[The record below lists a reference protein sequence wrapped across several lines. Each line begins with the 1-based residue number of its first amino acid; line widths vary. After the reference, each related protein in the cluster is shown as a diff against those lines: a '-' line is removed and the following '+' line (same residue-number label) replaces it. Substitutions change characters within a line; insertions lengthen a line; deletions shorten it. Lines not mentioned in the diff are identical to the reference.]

1 MKTGDTAMFHFRNDY
16 STGAHPAVWE
26 ALCRTNGE
34 RTEGYGL
41 DPLCRQAE
49 EEILS
54 LCQAPGAAVRFLVG
68 GTQANKV
75 AIGAFLRPY
84 EAVLAAASAH
94 ICCHETGAVEHNGH
108 KVIHLPTP
116 DGKLTGDMVRA
127 AAAAHTGEYTVAPR
141 LVYISNTTE
150 VGTVY
155 RRAEL
160 AELRRACDALDLL
173 LYCDGARLGS
183 AMAAGDASFADYG
196 ALCDAFT
203 VGGTKNG
210 LLFGEALVIANPALQ
225 PCFRHCMK
233 QQGAILAKGRLL
245 GVQFEAFL
253 EDGLFLDI
261 GKKEVSQ
268 ALRLRRAFEEKGYP
282 LFVNSPTNQQFPV
295 LPDGHM
301 AALEKN
307 YSFEVWEKTDEGHT
321 AVRFCTSWSTADED
335 VDALIADIQK
345 L

>member
-1 MKTGDTAMFHFRNDY
+1 MFSFRNDY
-16 STGAHPAVWE
+16 STGAHPAVLD

-41 DPLCRQAE
+41 DLLCRQAE
-49 EEILS
+49 EELLE
-54 LCQAPGAAVRFLVG
+54 LCRAPGAAVHFLVG

-75 AIGAFLRPY
+75 TIAALLRPY
-84 EAVLAAASAH
+84 EAVLAAHTAH

-108 KVIHLPTP
+108 KVLHLPSP
-116 DGKLTGDMVRA
+116 DGKLTADMVRA

-160 AELRRACDALDLL
+160 AALRRVCDELDLL
-173 LYCDGARLGS
+173 LYCGGARLGS

-210 LLFGEALVIANPALQ
+210 LLFGEALVIVNPALQ
-225 PCFRHCMK
+225 PGFRRCMK

-245 GVQFEAFL
+245 GVQFNAIL
-253 EDGLFLDI
+253 EGGLYQELAAQANRM
-261 GKKEVSQ
+261 GRRLTAGLKALGVSL
-268 ALRLRRAFEEKGYP
+268 AVE
-282 LFVNSPTNQQFPV
+282 SPSNQVFAV
-295 LPDGHM
+295 LPDN
-301 AALEKN
+301 AVSALPVDFT
-307 YSFEVWEKTDEGHT
+307 FERQGSADEGRT
-321 AVRFCTSWSTADED
+321 CIRLVTSWQSSEED
-335 VDALIADIQK
+335 VDALLARLEELLK
-345 L
+345 

>member
-1 MKTGDTAMFHFRNDY
+1 MFSFRNDY
-16 STGAHPAVWE
+16 STGAHPAVLD

-41 DPLCRQAE
+41 DLLCRQAE
-49 EEILS
+49 EELLE
-54 LCQAPGAAVRFLVG
+54 LCRAPGAAVHFLVG

-75 AIGAFLRPY
+75 TIAALLRPY
-84 EAVLAAASAH
+84 EAVLAAHTAH

-108 KVIHLPTP
+108 KVLHLPSP
-116 DGKLTGDMVRA
+116 DGKLTADMVRA

-160 AELRRACDALDLL
+160 AALRRVCDELDLL

-210 LLFGEALVIANPALQ
+210 LLFGEALVIVNPALQ
-225 PCFRHCMK
+225 SGFRRCMK
-233 QQGAILAKGRLL
+233 QQGAILAKGL
-245 GVQFEAFL
+245 
-253 EDGLFLDI
+253 
-261 GKKEVSQ
+261 S
-268 ALRLRRAFEEKGYP
+268 
-282 LFVNSPTNQQFPV
+282 
-295 LPDGHM
+295 
-301 AALEKN
+301 
-307 YSFEVWEKTDEGHT
+307 
-321 AVRFCTSWSTADED
+321 
-335 VDALIADIQK
+335 LIHI
-345 L
+345 

>member
-1 MKTGDTAMFHFRNDY
+1 MFHFRNDY

-54 LCQAPGAAVRFLVG
+54 LCQAPGAAVHFLVG

-84 EAVLAAASAH
+84 EAALAAASAH

-155 RRAEL
+155 SRAEL

-210 LLFGEALVIANPALQ
+210 LLFGEALALVNPALQ
-225 PCFRHCMK
+225 PSFRRSMK

-245 GVQFEAFL
+245 GVQFSAIL
-253 EDGLFLDI
+253 RDGLYL
-261 GKKEVSQ
+261 SLAAQ
-268 ALRLRRAFEEKGYP
+268 ANGLAQRLAEGLEALGVP
-282 LFVNSPTNQQFPV
+282 LLFPAQSNQLFPV
-295 LPDGHM
+295 LPDRVA
-301 AALEKN
+301 AALEGEAT
-307 YSFEVWEKTDEGHT
+307 FEIQEHLEGERTCIRLVT
-321 AVRFCTSWSTADED
+321 AWDTAQEE
-335 VDALIADIQK
+335 VDGLLALLKK
-345 L
+345 LLQ

>member
-1 MKTGDTAMFHFRNDY
+1 MFSFRNDY
-16 STGAHPAVWE
+16 STGAHPAVLD

-41 DPLCRQAE
+41 DLLCRQAE
-49 EEILS
+49 EELLE
-54 LCQAPGAAVRFLVG
+54 LCRAPGAAVHFLVG

-75 AIGAFLRPY
+75 TIAALLRPY
-84 EAVLAAASAH
+84 EAVLAAHTAH

-108 KVIHLPTP
+108 KVLHLPSP
-116 DGKLTGDMVRA
+116 DGKLTADMVRA

-160 AELRRACDALDLL
+160 AALRRVCDELDLL

-210 LLFGEALVIANPALQ
+210 LLFGEALVIVNPALQ
-225 PCFRHCMK
+225 PGFRRCMK

-245 GVQFEAFL
+245 GVQFSAILQDGLYLSLAAQANRLARHLAEGL
-253 EDGLFLDI
+253 EDLGVPLLFPAQ
-261 GKKEVSQ
+261 S
-268 ALRLRRAFEEKGYP
+268 
-282 LFVNSPTNQQFPV
+282 NQLFPV
-295 LPDGHM
+295 LPDSV
-301 AALEKN
+301 AEALDRK
-307 YSFEVWEKTDEGHT
+307 SV
-321 AVRFCTSWSTADED
+321 V
-335 VDALIADIQK
+335 
-345 L
+345 

>member
-1 MKTGDTAMFHFRNDY
+1 MFHFRNDY

-41 DPLCRQAE
+41 DPLCRRAE

-54 LCQAPGAAVRFLVG
+54 LCQAPGAAVHFLVG

-75 AIGAFLRPY
+75 AIGAFLQPY

-210 LLFGEALVIANPALQ
+210 LLFGEALVLVNPALQ
-225 PCFRHCMK
+225 PSFRRSMK

-245 GVQFEAFL
+245 GVQFSAIL
-253 EDGLFLDI
+253 RDGLYL
-261 GKKEVSQ
+261 SLAAQ
-268 ALRLRRAFEEKGYP
+268 ANRLARRLAEGLEALGVP
-282 LFVNSPTNQQFPV
+282 LLFPAQSNQLFPV
-295 LPDGHM
+295 LPDRVA
-301 AALEKN
+301 AALEGEAT
-307 YSFEVWEKTDEGHT
+307 FEIQEHLEGERTCIRLVT
-321 AVRFCTSWSTADED
+321 AWDTAQEE
-335 VDALIADIQK
+335 VDGLLALLKK
-345 L
+345 LLQ